1 MLTNYRTLVGL
12 KKMLSTQRRISVAT
26 NPVLLL
32 MNEPSDRRFW
42 CASET

>member
-1 MLTNYRTLVGL
+1 MLTVYRTLVSL
-12 KKMLSTQRRISVAT
+12 KKMSSTQRRISVAG

-42 CASET
+42 CASGT